1 MKVLE
6 PEDIIKMHVDKF
18 GVEPVITGINF
29 HISDDVLDLILQ
41 SVLDGIP
48 YVEQEVADSVSI

>member
-29 HISDDVLDLILQ
+29 VTSDEVLDYILQ
-41 SVLDGIP
+41 SILDGVP
-48 YVEQEVADSVSI
+48 YVEKDVPESVST